1 MINVNTI
8 DIKHCQCTSVESPSG
23 KDRETVRHAEKLE
36 DAIIDG
42 LFTVSTVRYD
52 NEKWPQG
59 DLDCLGECVWQRT
72 RQAAQGEG
80 DKERG
85 RHTERE
91 RGMKREKLELL
102 PSSWS

>member
-1 MINVNTI
+1 M
-8 DIKHCQCTSVESPSG
+8 
-23 KDRETVRHAEKLE
+23 RHAEKLE

-59 DLDCLGECVWQRT
+59 DLDCLGDCVWQRT
-72 RQAAQGEG
+72 RQAAQRGRWKRREREG
-80 DKERG
+80 KIGKERKG
-85 RHTERE
+85 
-91 RGMKREKLELL
+91 EKAEQLL